1 MSRYSP
7 VDVYVSE
14 DEEHR
19 LKTALSNGSKS
30 FSLRI
35 ILQEGKKRPVLFTKT
50 QMGRIERARLLGRN
64 CISIKLTP
72 PQMKANTEHTGGF
85 LWTLAKAIG
94 PAILGGIA
102 SAAAN
107 RLTHK
112 AVKVQGSGLFVQK
125 NGHCAKVHCVSGGGL
140 YLSPHPKFHNGNGL
154 FEVNAG
160 NVVGQGLLLGDN
172 SPFKDVP
179 ILNLLL

>member
-7 VDVYVSE
+7 VDVYVSD

-19 LKTALSNGSKS
+19 LKTALSNGTKS
-30 FSLRI
+30 LSLRI
-35 ILQEGKKRPVLFTKT
+35 MLQEGKKRPVLFTKT

-72 PQMKANTEHTGGF
+72 PQMKANVEHTGGF

-94 PAILGGIA
+94 PAILSGIA

-107 RLTHK
+107 KLTHK
-112 AVKVQGSGLFVQK
+112 VVDKVGSGLFVQK

-154 FEVNAG
+154 FEANDG
-160 NVVGQGLLLGDN
+160 TVVGEGLLFGDN
-172 SPFKDVP
+172 SPFKHVP